1 MGFLDVVK
9 ILFVPALVASALYVL
24 LAHIVVPLYRRH
36 HQRYAQYLPVDTIS
50 ERTSSL
56 RARLKAAISRLILPS
71 SMRWSR
77 EVVDARR
84 ASISG
89 DELAFG
95 EEEGENLVGFDD
107 FSARNRLQPGRDE
120 RGGRVEI
127 DSQRRLSR
135 DLEEGFK
142 DDSEE
147 EGESSDVRW
156 R

>member
-1 MGFLDVVK
+1 M
-9 ILFVPALVASALYVL
+9 
-24 LAHIVVPLYRRH
+24 
-36 HQRYAQYLPVDTIS
+36 
-50 ERTSSL
+50 
-56 RARLKAAISRLILPS
+56 KAAISRLILPS

-84 ASISG
+84 GSISG
-89 DELAFG
+89 DDLAFG

-107 FSARNRLQPGRDE
+107 FSARNMLQPGRDE

-135 DLEEGFK
+135 DLEAGFK

-147 EGESSDVRW
+147 EGENSDLR